1 MKLIDC
7 YNLYLGGKSEKNSF
21 RNFVII
27 KHPVN
32 NKKSIFYY
40 STGTSNEEGKNFP
53 NCWFPTYMIEP
64 YGKKYSKSFKE
75 AMFSSDNYFG
85 WIHKKTGLFLKLKQI
100 SRDKKEKNTIKKIFN
115 IHDIDF
121 FLNNNYINSENT
133 EYNNILDIKKYIIF
147 FNFLNKFKSW
157 EELQISA
164 FLSFTDKENLWKN
177 NDYFKKILENVLK
190 YTLKDRKFIKE
201 NLNGKDKIDLENVIV
216 RKMSNLKDN
225 NLCKGNFSKIIINED
240 KFPYPK
246 RFLIFNNWLLENNI
260 EETKEY
266 FKGVTKHDLVNEVLE
281 ILKDKEFNQILKI
294 YNENKDE
301 YYKHLEDKRKEN
313 NKILEINMNEPL
325 YQISENF
332 KINLPIKNLKKASLT
347 LKQIIKQN
355 EIDINSK
362 KIREEDK
369 ITIRSIPLS
378 KIKKKLVDTRLKIL
392 NDYIYKNYEKVN

>member
-1 MKLIDC
+1 MKLVDC
-7 YNLYLGGKSEKNSF
+7 YNLYLGGKSEKKSF

-53 NCWFPTYMIEP
+53 NCWFPAYMIEP
-64 YGKKYSKSFKE
+64 YGKKYSKSFE
-75 AMFSSDNYFG
+75 ETMFSSGNYFG
-85 WIHKKTGLFLKLKQI
+85 WIHKKSGLFLKLKQI

-281 ILKDKEFNQILKI
+281 ILKDDEFNKILKI
-294 YNENKDE
+294 YKENKNEHIKKLEDIKRKDAKLSEIDTNKPAYKISNDFNINFPITRLDIGRKTLKIILEQNEN
-301 YYKHLEDKRKEN
+301 
-313 NKILEINMNEPL
+313 
-325 YQISENF
+325 
-332 KINLPIKNLKKASLT
+332 
-347 LKQIIKQN
+347 
-355 EIDINSK
+355 DINSG
-362 KIREEDK
+362 KIRDEDK
-369 ITIRSIPLS
+369 ITIRTLPLS
-378 KIKKKLVDTRLKIL
+378 KIQKKLVETRLKIL
-392 NDYIYKNYEKVN
+392 NDYILKNYEKVN